1 MGTASDPRGNVSS
14 SKALFKLFSL
24 SLLSDSAIMN
34 QTRVSP
40 TVYDVM
46 YEIQTMAR
54 FSSAPK
60 QEHLK
65 RMIRVFGYHKNH
77 AKHGIMVDT
86 WKRICLTTED
96 GIVNL
101 QEQYPGANEEL
112 PHDLPTPKGKNTY
125 VDADHVYD
133 QVTRRSVTGILP
145 FVNNTPIKGYSKRH
159 NTVETSIWSWIGMNH
174 NCNRTHHWI
183 QIQVENDGSTYQWS
197 KPSLQWQQECRTQY
211 FLTIQHAEHTMLLLI
226 IMSEKQMLLA
236 LSRSAILQV
245 QRM

>member
-86 WKRICLTTED
+86 
-96 GIVNL
+96 
-101 QEQYPGANEEL
+101 
-112 PHDLPTPKGKNTY
+112 
-125 VDADHVYD
+125 
-133 QVTRRSVTGILP
+133 
-145 FVNNTPIKGYSKRH
+145 
-159 NTVETSIWSWIGMNH
+159 
-174 NCNRTHHWI
+174 
-183 QIQVENDGSTYQWS
+183 
-197 KPSLQWQQECRTQY
+197 
-211 FLTIQHAEHTMLLLI
+211 
-226 IMSEKQMLLA
+226 
-236 LSRSAILQV
+236 
-245 QRM
+245 